1 MFEHL
6 CFTSVQSAK
15 WLDDMDLGFIGV
27 VKKASRQY
35 PMAQLQNK
43 HFTRRGDCYGL
54 VLVDEGLSEMIA
66 FEWVDQQRRCF
77 IASSVYLE
85 EGEAV
90 LR

>member
-1 MFEHL
+1 
-6 CFTSVQSAK
+6 
-15 WLDDMDLGFIGV
+15 MDLGFIGV

-66 FEWVDQQRRCF
+66 FE
-77 IASSVYLE
+77 
-85 EGEAV
+85 
-90 LR
+90 